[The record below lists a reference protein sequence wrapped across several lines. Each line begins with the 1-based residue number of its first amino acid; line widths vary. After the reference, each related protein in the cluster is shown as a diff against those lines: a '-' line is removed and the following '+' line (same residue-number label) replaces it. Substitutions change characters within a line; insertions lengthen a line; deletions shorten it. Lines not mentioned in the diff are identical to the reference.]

1 MNINLYKFTKKENS
15 TKQPSGT
22 GTQFACYLKEPT
34 SVIEPVIV
42 IETTSNTFPDY
53 NYAYI
58 ATFGRYYYITD
69 IISDG
74 NLWQISMKTDVLATY
89 KSNITSATL
98 YLLRCSEGYDGN
110 LIDNYYPLST
120 DYTQVVT
127 YGTSP
132 FIHDTTENINVST
145 GTFIVG
151 ITSQPGGSSN
161 GMYGS
166 IRYYAMP
173 KGSFVNLVDTLL
185 DDTFLSGYLDST
197 EATIELQKSIID
209 PLQFIKSCVWIP
221 DLYSAISGFST
232 ESTTLDVWSWGPI
245 TGCANKLLTSNHPYR
260 TYNTSI
266 NITAH
271 PQASSRGSYLN
282 VEPYTK
288 LMMRVPCFGLIDLDT
303 SLLKESTY
311 VRAQITLDYIT
322 GLGILEV
329 YNSDSV
335 MLTRE
340 TGQVG
345 VPIQLSQVTHDY
357 IGGAVRTGQ
366 SILGTIGSAITG
378 NVMGAVSGGLSAI
391 GNAADIMRPVSS
403 SVGSNGSFAGMYGSP
418 ALYHTFFNIVSEDL
432 SHFGRPVCKDVT
444 LSTLSAGAYVLCKN
458 GDVGIPGTAGEQEQI
473 RLYLETGAFLE

>member
-98 YLLRCSEGYDGN
+98 YLLRCSEGYDGSI
-110 LIDNYYPLST
+110 IDNYYPVKTS
-120 DYTQVVT
+120 YTTHVE

-132 FIHDTTENINVST
+132 WIHESNVNNIKVST
-145 GTFIVG
+145 GSFILG
-151 ITSQPGGSSN
+151 IVARPGLNDN

-166 IRYYAMP
+166 IKYVAM
-173 KGSFVNLVDTLL
+173 KKSEFMELVNALL
-185 DDTFLSGYLDST
+185 DDSLYDFNDSNMSL
-197 EATIELQKSIID
+197 ELQKAIVD
-209 PLQFIKSCVWIP
+209 PMSFIKSCVWIP
-221 DLYSAISGFST
+221 DLYSTLSGFA
-232 ESTTLDVWSWGPI
+232 TTAASDLDIWTWTI
-245 TGCANKLLTSNHPYR
+245 TGCENKSMLGEYPYR
-260 TYNTSI
+260 TYNPTI
-266 NITAH
+266 NITSH
-271 PQASSRGSYLN
+271 PAASTRGSYMN
-282 VEPYTK
+282 CEPYTR
-288 LMMRVPCFGLIDLDT
+288 LALRMPPFGVFELDT
-303 SLLKESTY
+303 TMLKSSAY
-311 VRAQITLDYIT
+311 VRAQIVMDYT
-322 GLGILEV
+322 NGLGIMEL
-329 YNSDSV
+329 YNDSNICF
-335 MLTRE
+335 MRQNA
-340 TGQVG
+340 QVG
-345 VPIQLSQVTHDY
+345 VPIQLSQVAHDY
-357 IGGAVRTGQ
+357 INGTVNTGKSILSGLQDLLTGQ
-366 SILGTIGSAITG
+366 LFGAASNALSAVGSA
-378 NVMGAVSGGLSAI
+378 AE
-391 GNAADIMRPVSS
+391 IMKPISS
-403 SVGSNGSFAGMYGSP
+403 SVGSNGSFGGLYGLP
-418 ALYHTFFNIVSEDL
+418 ALYHTFYDPVSEDL

-444 LSTLSAGAYVLCKN
+444 LSTLSSGAYVLCKN